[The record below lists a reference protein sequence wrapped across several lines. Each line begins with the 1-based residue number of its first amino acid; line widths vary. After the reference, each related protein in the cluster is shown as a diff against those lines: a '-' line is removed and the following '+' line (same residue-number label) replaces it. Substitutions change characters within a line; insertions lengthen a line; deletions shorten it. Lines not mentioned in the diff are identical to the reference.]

1 MGFECRKGF
10 AVDEGTGYAYF
21 CRPEPSVSL
30 ASYCRCIFYGRC
42 INRRIVHK
50 IFTRRDQV
58 LAIKSIIFLLA
69 TQLLLTLLISCS
81 AADDSI
87 ASESLINQEEG
98 IASGNG
104 MILYFFSPG

>member
-1 MGFECRKGF
+1 
-10 AVDEGTGYAYF
+10 
-21 CRPEPSVSL
+21 
-30 ASYCRCIFYGRC
+30 
-42 INRRIVHK
+42 HK

-69 TQLLLTLLISCS
+69 TTLLLTLLISCS

-98 IASGNG
+98 IDSGNG